1 MKKEVSWIVSEYNAR
16 LRTMTCPACKKS
28 NVKIINDG
36 KPDESSLYDYLGAHG
51 PQGNLCPASGKYL
64 ADVVQGDLRER
75 CLPLG

>member
-51 PQGNLCPASGKYL
+51 PQGNLCVLPAGSISPMSSRATSGS
-64 ADVVQGDLRER
+64 AV
-75 CLPLG
+75 CH